1 MNALLMLILVL
12 AIVGFV
18 LWLVVTYVP
27 MPEPYRRVVVV
38 VVAIVVLIW
47 LVRYLMTASPVALP

>member
-1 MNALLMLILVL
+1 MMLITLIVTL

-27 MPEPYRRVVVV
+27 MPEPFKRALVV
-38 VVAIVVLIW
+38 IVVLVLVIW
-47 LVRYLMTASPVALP
+47 LARGFFGGAFVPLR